1 VLAIY
6 LIGLREGLEAALIV
20 SILLGYATKLGR
32 TDLKPRIWAGI
43 GLAVAVA
50 VGVGAVLTF
59 GTVELG
65 DAEPA
70 IAGTLS
76 VVAVGFV
83 TWMIFWMVRNS
94 AGLSSALRSDVDRS
108 LGGAGWGIV
117 LLAFL
122 SVGREGV
129 ETSLFL
135 WTAVQSTGQ
144 SVVALIGALL
154 GIGTAIALGALIARG
169 LVRINLSRF
178 FTWTGALLVLV
189 AAGVLSYGVHD
200 LQESGLLPG
209 IRAVVYDVSAV
220 VPDGSWYGTLLKGIF
235 SFSSV
240 ATWLQVIVW
249 IAYVAVVGTC
259 FVLAL
264 RRRPV
269 AARRVASS
277 PAVAA
282 R

>member
-20 SILLGYATKLGR
+20 SILLGYATKLQR
-32 TDLKPRIWAGI
+32 TGLKPRIWAGI
-43 GLAVAVA
+43 GLAVVVA
-50 VGVGAVLTF
+50 IGVGAVLTL

-65 DAEPA
+65 DAEEA
-70 IAGTLS
+70 IAGSLS

-94 AGLSSALRSDVDRS
+94 SALSSSLRSDVDRS

-135 WTAVQSTGQ
+135 WTAIKSTGE
-144 SVVALIGALL
+144 SVLALVGALL
-154 GIGTAIALGALIARG
+154 GIGTAIALGALISRG

-200 LQESGLLPG
+200 LQEGGVLPG
-209 IRAVVYDVSAV
+209 IRSVAYDVSAA
-220 VPDGSWYGTLLKGIF
+220 VPIDSWYGTLLKGIF
-235 SFSSV
+235 NFSPA
-240 ATWLQVIVW
+240 ATWLEVTVW
-249 IAYVAVVGTC
+249 VVYVAVVGTC

-264 RRRPV
+264 RHRRTIPARPV
-269 AARRVASS
+269 AA
-277 PAVAA
+277 PAAA
-282 R
+282 H

>member
-32 TDLKPRIWAGI
+32 SDLKPRIWTGI

-50 VGVGAVLTF
+50 VGVGALLTF
-59 GTVELG
+59 GTLDLG
-65 DAEPA
+65 DAEPV
-70 IAGTLS
+70 IAGSLS
-76 VVAVGFV
+76 VLAVGFV

-94 AGLSSALRSDVDRS
+94 SGLSSSLRTDVDRS
-108 LGGAGWGIV
+108 LGGAGWGII

-135 WTAVQSTGQ
+135 WTAVQSTGE
-144 SVVALIGALL
+144 SAVALVGALL
-154 GIGTAIALGALIARG
+154 GIGTAVALGALISRG
-169 LVRINLSRF
+169 LVRIDLGRF
-178 FTWTGALLVLV
+178 FAWTGALLVLV

-200 LQESGLLPG
+200 LQEGGILPG
-209 IRAVVYDVSAV
+209 IRSIAYDVSAA
-220 VPDGSWYGTLLKGIF
+220 VPIDSWYGTLLKGVL
-235 SFSSV
+235 SFSPA
-240 ATWLQVIVW
+240 ATWLEVAVW
-249 IAYVAVVGTC
+249 VAYVAVVGTC

-269 AARRVASS
+269 VARRAGM
-277 PAVAA
+277 ATAA
-282 R
+282 AH

>member
-1 VLAIY
+1 MLAIY

-32 TDLKPRIWAGI
+32 SDLKPRIWTGI
-43 GLAVAVA
+43 GLAVFLAIA
-50 VGVGAVLTF
+50 VGAVLTF

-65 DAEPA
+65 DAEPV

-94 AGLSSALRSDVDRS
+94 AALSSTLRSDVDRS

-135 WTAVQSTGQ
+135 WTAVQSTGE
-144 SVVALIGALL
+144 SVLALIGALL
-154 GIGTAIALGALIARG
+154 GIGTAIALGALISRG

-178 FTWTGALLVLV
+178 FTWTGALLILV
-189 AAGVLSYGVHD
+189 AAGVLSHGVGD
-200 LQESGLLPG
+200 LQEGRVLPG
-209 IRAVVYDVSAV
+209 SGRLAYDMSGAIP
-220 VPDGSWYGTLLKGIF
+220 PDSWYGSLLSGVF
-235 SFSSV
+235 SISST
-240 ATWLQVIVW
+240 ATWLEVAVW
-249 IAYVAVVGTC
+249 IAYAAVVGTC

-264 RRRPV
+264 RHRRPALARATAP
-269 AARRVASS
+269 AA
-277 PAVAA
+277 AA
-282 R
+282 H

>member
-1 VLAIY
+1 VLAIS

-32 TDLKPRIWAGI
+32 ADLKPRIWAGI
-43 GLAVAVA
+43 GLAVALAVA
-50 VGVGAVLTF
+50 VGAVLTF

-65 DAEPA
+65 DAEEA

-94 AGLSSALRSDVDRS
+94 AALSSSLRSDVDRS

-154 GIGTAIALGALIARG
+154 GIGAAVALAALISRG
-169 LVRINLSRF
+169 LVRIDVSRF
-178 FTWTGALLVLV
+178 FTWTGALLVVV
-189 AAGVLSYGVHD
+189 AAGVLSYGVRD
-200 LQESGLLPG
+200 LQEAGVLPG
-209 IRAVVYDVSAV
+209 IGRIAYDVSAA
-220 VPDGSWYGTLLKGIF
+220 VPLDSWYGTLLKGVFNF
-235 SFSSV
+235 SPA
-240 ATWLQVIVW
+240 ATWLEVAVW
-249 IAYVAVVGTC
+249 VAYVAIVGTC

-269 AARRVASS
+269 RRPVA
-277 PAVAA
+277 AVAA
-282 R
+282 AH

>member
-1 VLAIY
+1 MLAIY

-32 TDLKPRIWAGI
+32 SDLKPRIWTGI

-50 VGVGAVLTF
+50 IGVGALLTF
-59 GTVELG
+59 GTIELG
-65 DAEPA
+65 DAKEA
-70 IAGTLS
+70 IAGILS

-94 AGLSSALRSDVDRS
+94 SALSSSLRSDVDRS

-135 WTAVQSTGQ
+135 WTAVQSTGE
-144 SVVALIGALL
+144 SAVALIGALL
-154 GIGTAIALGALIARG
+154 GIGTAIALGALISRG
-169 LVRINLSRF
+169 LVRIDLRRF
-178 FTWTGALLVLV
+178 FTWTGALLVVV

-200 LQESGLLPG
+200 LQEGGVLPG
-209 IRAVVYDVSAV
+209 IRSIAYDVSAA
-220 VPDGSWYGTLLKGIF
+220 VPIDSWYGTLLKGVFNF
-235 SFSSV
+235 SPA
-240 ATWLQVIVW
+240 ATWFEVTVW
-249 IAYVAVVGTC
+249 IAYVAIVGTC
-259 FVLAL
+259 FALAL
-264 RRRPV
+264 RHRRPTVARPV
-269 AARRVASS
+269 AT
-277 PAVAA
+277 PAAA
-282 R
+282 H

>member
-1 VLAIY
+1 MLAIS

-32 TDLKPRIWAGI
+32 ADLKPRIWAGI
-43 GLAVAVA
+43 GLAVALAVA
-50 VGVGAVLTF
+50 VGAVLTF

-65 DAEPA
+65 DAEEA

-94 AGLSSALRSDVDRS
+94 AALSSSLRSDVDRS

-154 GIGTAIALGALIARG
+154 GIGAAVALAALISRG
-169 LVRINLSRF
+169 LVRIDVSRF
-178 FTWTGALLVLV
+178 FTWTGALLVVV
-189 AAGVLSYGVHD
+189 AAGVLSYGVRD
-200 LQESGLLPG
+200 LQEAGVLPG
-209 IRAVVYDVSAV
+209 IGRIAYDVSAA
-220 VPDGSWYGTLLKGIF
+220 VPLDSWYGTLLKGVFNF
-235 SFSSV
+235 SPA
-240 ATWLQVIVW
+240 ATWLEVAVW
-249 IAYVAVVGTC
+249 VAYVAIVGTC

-269 AARRVASS
+269 RRPVA
-277 PAVAA
+277 AVAA
-282 R
+282 AH

>member
-1 VLAIY
+1 MLAIY

-43 GLAVAVA
+43 GLAIALA
-50 VGVGAVLTF
+50 IAVGAVLTF
-59 GTVELG
+59 GTIELG
-65 DAEPA
+65 DAEEA
-70 IAGTLS
+70 IGGALS

-94 AGLSSALRSDVDRS
+94 AALSSSLRSDVDRS

-135 WTAVQSTGQ
+135 WTAVQSTGE

-154 GIGTAIALGALIARG
+154 GIGTAVALGALISRG
-169 LVRINLSRF
+169 MVRINLSRF
-178 FTWTGALLVLV
+178 FTWTGALLVIV

-200 LQESGLLPG
+200 LQEGGLLPG
-209 IRAVVYDVSAV
+209 EHVLAYDVSGI
-220 VPDGSWYGTLLKGIF
+220 VPIDSWYGTLLKGVFNF
-235 SFSSV
+235 SPA
-240 ATWLQVIVW
+240 ATWLEVAVW

-269 AARRVASS
+269 RTPV
-277 PAVAA
+277 PAVVTAS
-282 R
+282 

>member
-43 GLAVAVA
+43 GLAVALAVA
-50 VGVGAVLTF
+50 VGAVLTF
-59 GTVELG
+59 GTIELG
-65 DAEPA
+65 DAEEA
-70 IAGTLS
+70 IAGTLA

-94 AGLSSALRSDVDRS
+94 AALSSSLRSDVDRS

-135 WTAVQSTGQ
+135 WTAVQSTGE
-144 SVVALIGALL
+144 SAIALIGALL
-154 GIGTAIALGALIARG
+154 GIGTAVALGALIARG
-169 LVRINLSRF
+169 MVRINLSRF
-178 FTWTGALLVLV
+178 FTWTGALLVVV

-200 LQESGLLPG
+200 LQEGGVLPG
-209 IRAVVYDVSAV
+209 EHLLAYDVSRV
-220 VPDGSWYGTLLKGIF
+220 VPIDSWYGTLLKGVFNF
-235 SFSSV
+235 SPA
-240 ATWLQVIVW
+240 ATWLEVAVW
-249 IAYVAVVGTC
+249 ITYVAVVGTC

-269 AARRVASS
+269 RTRV
-277 PAVAA
+277 PAVATA
-282 R
+282 S

>member
-50 VGVGAVLTF
+50 IGVGAVLTF

-65 DAEPA
+65 DAEGA

-144 SVVALIGALL
+144 SALALVGALL
-154 GIGTAIALGALIARG
+154 GIGTAVALGALIARG
-169 LVRINLSRF
+169 MVRINLSRF
-178 FTWTGALLVLV
+178 FTWTGAILVVV

-200 LQESGLLPG
+200 LQEGGILPQIG
-209 IRAVVYDVSAV
+209 RQAYDVSAA
-220 VPDGSWYGTLLKGIF
+220 VPVDSWYGTLLKGVL
-235 SFSSV
+235 SFSPT
-240 ATWLQVIVW
+240 ATWLEVGVW

-264 RRRPV
+264 RHRPPVPARPV
-269 AARRVASS
+269 VPAA
-277 PAVAA
+277 AA
-282 R
+282 H

>member
-32 TDLKPRIWAGI
+32 SDLKPRIWTGI
-43 GLAVAVA
+43 GLAVSVA
-50 VGVGAVLTF
+50 IAVGAVLTF

-65 DAEPA
+65 NAEPV
-70 IAGTLS
+70 IAGSLS

-94 AGLSSALRSDVDRS
+94 AALSSTLRSDVDRS

-144 SVVALIGALL
+144 SVLALIGALL
-154 GIGTAIALGALIARG
+154 GIGTAVALGALISRG

-189 AAGVLSYGVHD
+189 AAGVLSHGVGD
-200 LQESGLLPG
+200 LQEGRVLPG
-209 IRAVVYDVSAV
+209 GGRLAYDLSGVIP
-220 VPDGSWYGTLLKGIF
+220 PDSWYGSLLGGVF
-235 SFSSV
+235 SISST
-240 ATWLQVIVW
+240 ATWLEVAVW
-249 IAYVAVVGTC
+249 IAYAAVVGTC

-269 AARRVASS
+269 VTRPVAPAPAAAH
-277 PAVAA
+277 
-282 R
+282 

>member
-1 VLAIY
+1 MLAIY

-32 TDLKPRIWAGI
+32 SDLKPRIWTGI

-50 VGVGAVLTF
+50 IGVGALLTF

-65 DAEPA
+65 DAEPV
-70 IAGTLS
+70 IAGSLS

-94 AGLSSALRSDVDRS
+94 SALSSSLRSDVDRS
-108 LGGAGWGIV
+108 LGRAGWGIV

-135 WTAVQSTGQ
+135 WTAVQATGE
-144 SVVALIGALL
+144 SAIALIGALL
-154 GIGTAIALGALIARG
+154 GIGTAIALGALISRG

-200 LQESGLLPG
+200 LQEGGVLPG
-209 IRAVVYDVSAV
+209 IRAIAYDVSAV
-220 VPDGSWYGTLLKGIF
+220 VPIDSWYGTLLKGVFNF
-235 SFSSV
+235 SPA
-240 ATWLQVIVW
+240 ATWLEVAVW

-264 RRRPV
+264 RHRR
-269 AARRVASS
+269 
-277 PAVAA
+277 PAVARPA
-282 R
+282 VTAAAAH

>member
-32 TDLKPRIWAGI
+32 SDLKPRIWAGI
-43 GLAVAVA
+43 ALAVTVA

-144 SVVALIGALL
+144 SLIALIGALL
-154 GIGTAIALGALIARG
+154 GIGTAVALGALISRG

-178 FTWTGALLVLV
+178 FTWTGALLILV

-209 IRAVVYDVSAV
+209 IRAVVYDVSAA
-220 VPDGSWYGTLLKGIF
+220 VPVDSWYGTLLRGIF

-240 ATWLQVIVW
+240 ATWLQVVVW

-264 RRRPV
+264 RHRPV
-269 AARRVASS
+269 APRRVASA

>member
-1 VLAIY
+1 MLAIS

-32 TDLKPRIWAGI
+32 ADLKPRIWAGI
-43 GLAVAVA
+43 GLAVALAVA
-50 VGVGAVLTF
+50 VGAVLTF

-65 DAEPA
+65 DAEEA

-94 AGLSSALRSDVDRS
+94 AALSSSLRSDVDRS

-154 GIGTAIALGALIARG
+154 GIGAAVALAALISRG
-169 LVRINLSRF
+169 LVRIDVSRF
-178 FTWTGALLVLV
+178 FTWTGALLVVV

-200 LQESGLLPG
+200 LQEAGVLPG
-209 IRAVVYDVSAV
+209 IGRIAYDVSAA
-220 VPDGSWYGTLLKGIF
+220 VPLDSWYGTLLKGVFNF
-235 SFSSV
+235 SPA
-240 ATWLQVIVW
+240 ATWLEVAVW
-249 IAYVAVVGTC
+249 VAYVAIVGTC

-269 AARRVASS
+269 RRPVA
-277 PAVAA
+277 AVAA
-282 R
+282 AH

>member
-1 VLAIY
+1 MLAIY

-43 GLAVAVA
+43 GLAVALAVA
-50 VGVGAVLTF
+50 VGAVLTF

-65 DAEPA
+65 DAEEA

-94 AGLSSALRSDVDRS
+94 AALSSSLRSDVDRS

-135 WTAVQSTGQ
+135 WTAVQSTGE
-144 SVVALIGALL
+144 SAVALIGALL
-154 GIGTAIALGALIARG
+154 GIGTAVALGALISRG

-178 FTWTGALLVLV
+178 FTWTGALLVVV

-200 LQESGLLPG
+200 LQEGGILPG
-209 IRAVVYDVSAV
+209 ISRLAYDVSAA
-220 VPDGSWYGTLLKGIF
+220 VPLDSWYGTLLKGVFNF
-235 SFSSV
+235 SPA
-240 ATWLQVIVW
+240 ATWLEVAVW
-249 IAYVAVVGTC
+249 VAYVAIVGTC

-269 AARRVASS
+269 RRPVA
-277 PAVAA
+277 AVAA
-282 R
+282 AH

>member
-1 VLAIY
+1 MLAIY

-32 TDLKPRIWAGI
+32 ADLKPRIWAGI
-43 GLAVAVA
+43 GLAVALAVA
-50 VGVGAVLTF
+50 VGAALTF

-65 DAEPA
+65 DAEEA

-94 AGLSSALRSDVDRS
+94 AALSSSLRSDVDRS

-135 WTAVQSTGQ
+135 WTAVQSTGE
-144 SVVALIGALL
+144 SAVALIGALL
-154 GIGTAIALGALIARG
+154 GIGTAVALGALIARG
-169 LVRINLSRF
+169 LVKIDLSRF
-178 FTWTGALLVLV
+178 FAWTGALLVVV
-189 AAGVLSYGVHD
+189 AAGVLSYGV
-200 LQESGLLPG
+200 Q
-209 IRAVVYDVSAV
+209 RY
-220 VPDGSWYGTLLKGIF
+220 
-235 SFSSV
+235 
-240 ATWLQVIVW
+240 
-249 IAYVAVVGTC
+249 
-259 FVLAL
+259 
-264 RRRPV
+264 
-269 AARRVASS
+269 
-277 PAVAA
+277 
-282 R
+282 